1 MGTGVSKLHFETAF
15 RFLNSILKQCV
26 ASEKIL
32 YTLV

>member
-1 MGTGVSKLHFETAF
+1 MGTGVSKLHFETVY
-15 RFLNSILKQCV
+15 RFLNGILKQVV